1 MNKNK
6 SLIIVLIILLLAAAV
21 FGFAYAYKASLN
33 SITEKSIAAEN
44 EKSDLPDRPFNDN
57 AEKAPGHEPPQDK
70 ITYLVEC
77 TFEGMI
83 DQNSFEISDEN
94 NEVYQLRII
103 GERQKG
109 FIEGLDI
116 GEKLTVECHYNNDNQ
131 LVADKIMLKNLK

>member
-33 SITEKSIAAEN
+33 SITEKGVAAEN
-44 EKSDLPDRPFNDN
+44 EKPDVQGRPFNDN
-57 AEKAPGHEPPQDK
+57 EERAPGHEPPQDK